1 MPHYTVSQTGLMRR
15 ELGLRPKCV
24 GSASDPPRG
33 EASTNSGLVQS
44 SYCLVKRILDPWNE
58 ERINEKMKQISD
70 LVNNPGLDYEELSG
84 DLLKCCKAGWQVDPK
99 SGTFVERST
108 VIRGIQF
115 RASNICQNDPTYEKR
130 QRKELDMLL
139 ENNIRRLFYS
149 IQCIENRF

>member
-1 MPHYTVSQTGLMRR
+1 MPGYRVSQLGLFSR

-24 GSASDPPRG
+24 GSVLDPTRG
-33 EASTNSGLVQS
+33 EASTISGLVQS
-44 SYCLVKRILDPWNE
+44 RCCLVKRILDPWDK

-70 LVNNPGLDYEELSG
+70 LVNNPGLDYRELP
-84 DLLKCCKAGWQVDPK
+84 DELNKCCKAGWQFIQK
-99 SGTFVERST
+99 SGTFVEKRT

-149 IQCIENRF
+149 IRCTENRF